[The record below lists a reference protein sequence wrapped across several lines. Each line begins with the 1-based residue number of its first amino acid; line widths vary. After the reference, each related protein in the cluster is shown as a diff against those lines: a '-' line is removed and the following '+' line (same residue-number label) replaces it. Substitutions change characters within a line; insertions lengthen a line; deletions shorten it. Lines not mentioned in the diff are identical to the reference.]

1 MTLEEKEKIKVMYAS
16 GESYRAIARAIGK
29 APNTIKHYL
38 KSSPA
43 VMVEVAEKKKDLIAL
58 YGELAERMVVSISDK
73 DIEKINALQRT
84 IASATAVDKMRLLRD
99 ESTDNVSLIVKTL
112 HEIKAMKDDED

>member
-1 MTLEEKEKIKVMYAS
+1 VTLEEKEKIKVMYAS
-16 GESYRAIARAIGK
+16 GESYRAIAQAIGK

>member
-1 MTLEEKEKIKVMYAS
+1 MTVDEKEKIKTLYAS
-16 GESYRAIARAIGK
+16 GESYRAIARAMGK

-43 VMVEVAEKKKDLIAL
+43 VMVEVAEKKKDLIVL
-58 YGELAERMVVSISDK
+58 YEGLAERMVTSISDK

-84 IASATAVDKMRLLRD
+84 IASATAVDKMRLLRG
-99 ESTDNVSLIVKTL
+99 ESTDNIGLIGKL
-112 HEIKAMKDDED
+112 IHEIKEMEDEE